1 MKIYDLRRE
10 PVMRAARKY
19 VVSEFWP
26 QNYEEF
32 KAVVT
37 GYGTE
42 PNAWFRQVLTYW
54 NMVAALVLRGAV
66 NEQLFFETNNEPY
79 FLWAKFG
86 EYIRAGKERPDRSR
100 VPFAPGKIDLQA
112 GCEETDQGLAG
123 TARRAPRPGR
133 RGRRQ
138 SGKVVMFVLD
148 QFVADCRAAC
158 TFLRSARRSACRT
171 EKSTRISARD
181 AEWSAYPTQPPTS
194 ASPATEERHG
204 ACRLR

>member
-1 MKIYDLRRE
+1 MAKSRKPTVQDAQLLIELYNLRRE

-26 QNYEEF
+26 QNYDEL
-32 KAVVT
+32 KAVIT

-86 EYIRAGKERPDRSR
+86 DYIPQARKDQIDPEFLSHLEKLTSKPAAKKRIKGLQERL
-100 VPFAPGKIDLQA
+100 G
-112 GCEETDQGLAG
+112 
-123 TARRAPRPGR
+123 ARRALAAAAKA
-133 RGRRQ
+133 
-138 SGKVVMFVLD
+138 GK
-148 QFVADCRAAC
+148 
-158 TFLRSARRSACRT
+158 
-171 EKSTRISARD
+171 
-181 AEWSAYPTQPPTS
+181 
-194 ASPATEERHG
+194 
-204 ACRLR
+204 

>member
-1 MKIYDLRRE
+1 MAKPKTEEAQLVLQLYDLRRE

-54 NMVAALVLRGAV
+54 NMAAAMVLLGAI
-66 NEQLFFETNNEPY
+66 NEQLFFETNTEPY

-86 EYIRAGKERPDRSR
+86 EYIPQVRKEQIDPVFLSHLEKLASRPAAKKRIKALQERLAARRAQAAAAARAGK
-100 VPFAPGKIDLQA
+100 
-112 GCEETDQGLAG
+112 
-123 TARRAPRPGR
+123 
-133 RGRRQ
+133 
-138 SGKVVMFVLD
+138 
-148 QFVADCRAAC
+148 
-158 TFLRSARRSACRT
+158 
-171 EKSTRISARD
+171 
-181 AEWSAYPTQPPTS
+181 
-194 ASPATEERHG
+194 
-204 ACRLR
+204 

>member
-1 MKIYDLRRE
+1 MPKKPTASDAQLIMELYKSRTE

-54 NMVAALVLRGAV
+54 NMVAAMVLRGAV
-66 NEQLFFETNNEPY
+66 NEDLFFATNNEPY

-86 EYIRAGKERPDRSR
+86 HYIPQARKDQIDPEFLSHLEKLVAKPPAKKRIKGLQER
-100 VPFAPGKIDLQA
+100 
-112 GCEETDQGLAG
+112 LA
-123 TARRAPRPGR
+123 A
-133 RGRRQ
+133 
-138 SGKVVMFVLD
+138 
-148 QFVADCRAAC
+148 RAAQ
-158 TFLRSARRSACRT
+158 AKAA
-171 EKSTRISARD
+171 KS
-181 AEWSAYPTQPPTS
+181 
-194 ASPATEERHG
+194 G
-204 ACRLR
+204 